1 MVKLCILQAGE
12 FSPEMDASI
21 PRYEPLYRNLFSPF
35 DDYELTFFRCVM
47 IFSRK
52 ALPIMMHS

>member
-21 PRYEPLYRNLFSPF
+21 PRYEPLYRSLFSP
-35 DDYELTFFRCVM
+35 LM
-47 IFSRK
+47 IMS
-52 ALPIMMHS
+52 